1 MDIIDAY
8 LQIIFCKELVGVSK
22 QQLNITKLQYEKSL
36 KLYDQGVL
44 AKDALLQVESQVLSE
59 KLAKI
64 NSENQLELA
73 KLNLQQFLKIEQS
86 EDFEIQ
92 YIKSNIDTNLT
103 YPKTSEIYRLALN
116 KLPEVKAAEQN
127 IQISKK
133 NISIT
138 KSNLLPKLSF
148 SSSIGT
154 GYSSARTSLFG
165 EEISFKTQIEDNLSQ
180 SISFNLSFPIFNGNQ
195 IRNMITSSKIDLLNS
210 DYAFEE
216 TKFFVRKQIEI
227 AYSDFRTAKKQY
239 QFCMKSVVSNKQTF
253 TISKNK
259 YDLGIIDT
267 FSFLETK
274 SRLNKAESELVRAKY
289 DYVFKSKILD
299 YYMGKNLNL

>member
-1 MDIIDAY
+1 M
-8 LQIIFCKELVGVSK
+8 
-22 QQLNITKLQYEKSL
+22 
-36 KLYDQGVL
+36 
-44 AKDALLQVESQVLSE
+44 
-59 KLAKI
+59 
-64 NSENQLELA
+64 
-73 KLNLQQFLKIEQS
+73 
-86 EDFEIQ
+86 
-92 YIKSNIDTNLT
+92 
-103 YPKTSEIYRLALN
+103 
-116 KLPEVKAAEQN
+116 
-127 IQISKK
+127 
-133 NISIT
+133 
-138 KSNLLPKLSF
+138 
-148 SSSIGT
+148 
-154 GYSSARTSLFG
+154 FG

-210 DYAFEE
+210 DYVFEE

-253 TISKNK
+253 KISKNK